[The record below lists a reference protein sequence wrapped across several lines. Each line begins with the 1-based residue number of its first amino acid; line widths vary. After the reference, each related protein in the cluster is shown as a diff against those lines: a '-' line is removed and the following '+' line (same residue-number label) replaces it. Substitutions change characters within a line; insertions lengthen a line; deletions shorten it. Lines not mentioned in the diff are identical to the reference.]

1 MEKELQLIFNALLD
15 WKVFVLILV
24 YLSRP
29 IIIKWI
35 EKYKYD
41 NLRNID
47 NKLTKIDIEIGVIKK
62 TNQTPIK
69 SAADIIQT

>member
-47 NKLTKIDIEIGVIKK
+47 NKLTKIDIDIGVIKK